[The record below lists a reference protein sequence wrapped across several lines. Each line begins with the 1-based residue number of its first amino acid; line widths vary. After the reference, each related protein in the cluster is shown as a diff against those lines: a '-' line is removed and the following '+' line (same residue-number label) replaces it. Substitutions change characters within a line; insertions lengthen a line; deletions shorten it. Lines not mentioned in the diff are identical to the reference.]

1 MMQHLRLINCLP
13 HCVGKWTWVNT
24 CNNDEKSIINYGLCN
39 SKLAS
44 MISKVI
50 INEPQ
55 EYKLKE
61 RRCSDN
67 KTFIFEINTKTKYFE
82 IVGKSVWKTNKKM
95 DWQKYKEL
103 IQHKIQ
109 NYD

>member
-1 MMQHLRLINCLP
+1 MMQHLQLINCLSY
-13 HCVGKWTWVNT
+13 CVGTWTWVNT
-24 CNNDEKSIINYGLCN
+24 CNNDEKFIINYGLCN

-61 RRCSDN
+61 RRCSHN
-67 KTFIFEINTKTKYFE
+67 KTFIFEMNTKTKYFE